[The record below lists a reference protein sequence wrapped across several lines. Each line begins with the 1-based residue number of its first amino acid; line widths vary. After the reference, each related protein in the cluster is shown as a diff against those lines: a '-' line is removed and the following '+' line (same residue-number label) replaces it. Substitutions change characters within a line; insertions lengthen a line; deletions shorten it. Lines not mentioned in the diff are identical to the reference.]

1 MARVTGWPPPWAIAG
16 STGCATEATWAAGFD
31 WLDDAMDSDD
41 EGAACVGDSE
51 LDVGVGVAAC
61 ATGGAA
67 DGAAAEG
74 ARDAAPEAA
83 E

>member
-1 MARVTGWPPPWAIAG
+1 
-16 STGCATEATWAAGFD
+16 
-31 WLDDAMDSDD
+31 MDSDD

-67 DGAAAEG
+67 DGAAADG